1 MRQSVHTPIS
11 DLRHI
16 RGLMERSRFF
26 IGLSGLSGIGAGVS
40 ALLGVAAVVSYQW
53 AGGNDLV
60 LIAEDINRTTTHPRG
75 IAPVPFL
82 LLVAVLILLG
92 ALGSGYVFT
101 RRRVERLGHEL
112 YDPRTYK
119 MLTNLA
125 LPLAVGGIF
134 CLALVYHAEGGL
146 IGPTT
151 LIFYGLALLNGSS
164 FVSEELRLLGLLEI
178 GLGLIAL
185 FFVGYGL
192 YFWALGFGVF
202 HIGYGWWMY
211 RKYDAHE

>member
-1 MRQSVHTPIS
+1 
-11 DLRHI
+11 
-16 RGLMERSRFF
+16 
-26 IGLSGLSGIGAGVS
+26 
-40 ALLGVAAVVSYQW
+40 
-53 AGGNDLV
+53 
-60 LIAEDINRTTTHPRG
+60 
-75 IAPVPFL
+75 
-82 LLVAVLILLG
+82 
-92 ALGSGYVFT
+92 
-101 RRRVERLGHEL
+101 
-112 YDPRTYK
+112 
-119 MLTNLA
+119 
-125 LPLAVGGIF
+125 
-134 CLALVYHAEGGL
+134 VYHAEGGL

-164 FVSEELRLLGLLEI
+164 FVSEELRMLGLLEI